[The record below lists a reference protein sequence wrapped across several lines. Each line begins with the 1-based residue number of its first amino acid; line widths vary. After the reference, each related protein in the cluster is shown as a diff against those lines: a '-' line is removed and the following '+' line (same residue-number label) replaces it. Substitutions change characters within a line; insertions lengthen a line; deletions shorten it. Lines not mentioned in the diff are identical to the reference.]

1 MVSRIMHLLP
11 GPEIFW
17 AVIYLVV
24 MLLAQRNTPPTKS
37 MDDFLENLFLYVPL
51 VTALLFGLWYIQAI
65 EKTGLLLRVWVAGIF
80 GGHFVLDKGLGA
92 HSQQGPGI
100 GTAYIIG
107 MLLVFFVLICG
118 SIFVKIR
125 F

>member
-1 MVSRIMHLLP
+1 MVSRIVQLLP
-11 GPEIFW
+11 GPELFW
-17 AVIYLVV
+17 AGMYFVV
-24 MLLAQRNTPPTKS
+24 VLLAQRNTLPSRP
-37 MDDFLENLFLYVPL
+37 MDGFLENLFLYVPL
-51 VTALLFGLWYIQAI
+51 VAALLFGLWYIPAI
-65 EKTGLLLRVWVAGIF
+65 EKTGLLLRVWIAGIF
-80 GGHFVLDKGLGA
+80 GAHYVLDKGLGA

>member
-1 MVSRIMHLLP
+1 MHVLP

-17 AVIYLVV
+17 AAIYLVV
-24 MLLAQRNTPPTKS
+24 VLVAQRNTPPS
-37 MDDFLENLFLYVPL
+37 RPMDGFLENLFLYVPL
-51 VTALLFGLWYIQAI
+51 VTALLFGLWYIQTI
-65 EKTGLLLRVWVAGIF
+65 EKTGLLLRVWVAGVF
-80 GGHFVLDKGLGA
+80 GGHYVLDKGLGA

-107 MLLVFFVLICG
+107 MLLVFFVLVCG
-118 SIFVKIR
+118 SIFVRIR